1 MSSPYENVVR
11 EKWAA
16 QTRRL
21 IDDHPL
27 DMKEIVE
34 IVLGAWKSIFE
45 SAFGTKGY
53 RIGVDI
59 FPKPQVMG
67 FLLHELVALE
77 LASRRPDKW
86 RGEKTG
92 DDKDL
97 VYVPDARFSVEIKTS
112 SDKAHI
118 YGNRSY
124 AQDASSTKKSKTG
137 YYLAINFEKFTKA
150 NPRPSITMIRF
161 GWIDHADWQG
171 QAAATG
177 QQARLDPAVEGAK
190 LVVLYRP

>member
-1 MSSPYENVVR
+1 MISPYENVVR
-11 EKWAA
+11 ENWGA
-16 QTRRL
+16 QTRSL
-21 IDDHPL
+21 IDEHPL
-27 DMKEIVE
+27 DMNEIVE
-34 IVLGAWKSIFE
+34 IVLGAWKSIFD
-45 SAFGTKGY
+45 SAFGTNGY

-77 LASRRPDKW
+77 LAARHPDKW

-97 VYVPDARFSVEIKTS
+97 VYLPDARFSVEIKTS

-137 YYLAINFEKFTKA
+137 YYLAINFDKFSKA
-150 NPRPSITMIRF
+150 NPRPSVTMIRF

>member
-1 MSSPYENVVR
+1 MSSPYETVVR
-11 EKWAA
+11 EKWAT
-16 QTRRL
+16 QTRTL
-21 IDDHPL
+21 VDGHPL
-27 DMKEIVE
+27 DMKELVDV
-34 IVLGAWKSIFE
+34 VLGAWNSIFE
-45 SAFGTKGY
+45 STFGTKGY

-67 FLLHELVALE
+67 FLLHELVALD
-77 LASRRPDKW
+77 LAARHPDIW
-86 RGEKTG
+86 RGEKSG

-97 VYVPDARFSVEIKTS
+97 VYIPDGSFSVEIKTS

-124 AQDASSTKKSKTG
+124 AQESSSVKKSKTG
-137 YYLAINFEKFTKA
+137 YYLAINFEKFTKT
-150 NPRPSITMIRF
+150 NNKPRITMIRF

-177 QQARLDPAVEGAK
+177 QQARLDPAVEGVK

>member
-1 MSSPYENVVR
+1 
-11 EKWAA
+11 
-16 QTRRL
+16 
-21 IDDHPL
+21 
-27 DMKEIVE
+27 MKDLVDV
-34 IVLGAWKSIFE
+34 VLGSWSSIFE
-45 SAFGTKGY
+45 SVFGAKGY

-77 LASRRPDKW
+77 LAARHPDKW
-86 RGEKTG
+86 RGEQAG

-97 VYVPDARFSVEIKTS
+97 VYVPDGRFSVEIKTS

-124 AQDASSTKKSKTG
+124 AQESSSAKKSKTG
-137 YYLAINFEKFTKA
+137 YYLAINFEKFSKTNHHPK
-150 NPRPSITMIRF
+150 ITMIRF

-177 QQARLDPAVEGAK
+177 QQARLDPVVEGAK

>member
-77 LASRRPDKW
+77 LAARHPDKW

-97 VYVPDARFSVEIKTS
+97 VYVPDALFSVEIKTS

-137 YYLAINFEKFTKA
+137 YYLAINFEKFTKT

-190 LVVLYRP
+190 LVVLYRQ